1 LNADVR
7 INLSSLV
14 FKEWTLE
21 QKTHTSK
28 TTEVW
33 HNIGTMSTM
42 AVSQSYAGKPSRFV
56 LSNRKAGR
64 KAGTH
69 IATIT

>member
-14 FKEWTLE
+14 FKEWAWE
-21 QKTHTSK
+21 QKTTHSK
-28 TTEVW
+28 TTEVG
-33 HNIGTMSTM
+33 HKIGTMSTM
-42 AVSQSYAGKPSRFV
+42 AVSQSYAGRPSRFV
-56 LSNRKAGR
+56 SSNRKAGR